1 MSGYNLDSLERTHL
15 ADQGYVLREAV
26 FSAKEV
32 ASIANSCEAVLARA
46 ASGPP
51 TRKIQMGKYLFEIN
65 PDLVTVVKWEPE
77 HPDQLQGLEPFAH
90 FDSALEAW
98 GKDPRFVDPMRD
110 ILDTADPSLF
120 TEKLNVKRAHVG
132 GAIFL
137 HQDRP
142 YWVENSENADE
153 IATAVLFLD
162 DATRING
169 CLEVVPGSHLTA
181 LAKGR
186 EMEGFGSFEMDP
198 DHRHRTVGCTGSL
211 CRERC
216 IFWAKVGTSFAAEYD
231 RMRPADTVIQ
241 LPACGPY
248 DVFAVSRA
256 DAWRKGRRTSL
267 KFMFYPTCS
276 DEQLRFF
283 RDNGYLVVE
292 GAVASDDVAE
302 VREHCDVIVE
312 KRHKLAFDWAWEKG
326 TSREDRKFRIVQGS
340 PSHIWPEI
348 NEMRFRQWM
357 IGFAADLLG
366 KPVEFWYDQ
375 YLAKPP
381 HEGCPSRIFMQPLED
396 SNDGDHLRSAI
407 QRSAPACLI
416 SPGDRPARRSPKT
429 GACATDGNNPDTRTE
444 VA

>member
-32 ASIANSCEAVLARA
+32 ASIAKSCEAVIARA

-51 TRKIQMGKYLFEIN
+51 TRKIRMGKYLFEIN
-65 PDLVTVVKWEPE
+65 PELVTVIKWEPE

-186 EMEGFGSFEMDP
+186 EVKGFGSFEMDP
-198 DHRHRTVGCTGSL
+198 DRFDTEQLVALEVCAGSVVFFGPRLVHRSL
-211 CRERC
+211 PNKTEC
-216 IFWAKVGTSFAAEYD
+216 D
-231 RMRPADTVIQ
+231 
-241 LPACGPY
+241 
-248 DVFAVSRA
+248 
-256 DAWRKGRRTSL
+256 RRTLLYSYQPAGRTTSSEFL
-267 KFMFYPTCS
+267 ARM
-276 DEQLRFF
+276 L
-283 RDNGYLVVE
+283 
-292 GAVASDDVAE
+292 GASVGE
-302 VREHCDVIVE
+302 R
-312 KRHKLAFDWAWEKG
+312 L
-326 TSREDRKFRIVQGS
+326 
-340 PSHIWPEI
+340 
-348 NEMRFRQWM
+348 
-357 IGFAADLLG
+357 
-366 KPVEFWYDQ
+366 
-375 YLAKPP
+375 
-381 HEGCPSRIFMQPLED
+381 
-396 SNDGDHLRSAI
+396 
-407 QRSAPACLI
+407 
-416 SPGDRPARRSPKT
+416 
-429 GACATDGNNPDTRTE
+429 
-444 VA
+444 